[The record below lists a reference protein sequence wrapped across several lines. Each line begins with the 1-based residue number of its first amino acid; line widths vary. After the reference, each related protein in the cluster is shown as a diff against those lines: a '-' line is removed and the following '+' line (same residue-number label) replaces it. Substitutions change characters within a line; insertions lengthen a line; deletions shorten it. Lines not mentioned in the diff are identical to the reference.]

1 VSGKRTFKVDARVLL
16 SLGRESI
23 KDNTTALVELIKNAY
38 DADAQRVD
46 IEVQSEPVSTPSDF
60 IRIADNGHGMTTND
74 IDTKWLRIG
83 YSEKRT
89 KTISEKGRRETGE
102 KGIGR
107 LSADRLGAVL
117 ELRSKQ
123 DAHPAVGI
131 SVNWNQFDQDG
142 TDISAVDVEA
152 LKSPSPTLPPTTH
165 RHKSTSGTE
174 IVIRQLRQSWTPE
187 DLNRL
192 EHELSS
198 LIAPSDVA
206 DEFQIWL
213 KRPKAKMERLASSMD
228 MSAELAMDASFD
240 AKGRLTYTITE
251 KPKNKGGKRHTS
263 KTGKVNWNEIASNN
277 ALSDYSLGRIRVA
290 LSFHLRVAANLSDG
304 LTLSQLRD
312 YLDRNAGVRIYRDG
326 VRVKPYGDLD
336 HPEGDWLGMSARKT
350 SNPAGAGRKSFRF
363 AANQIVGS
371 VYIGRDTNK
380 SLLDSAAREGLVQGQ
395 AYALLKNAVYY
406 CISLLE
412 SAYHTAFTEAKPPA
426 PSDTESL
433 PSVVT
438 TMKSTLESLSKDLS
452 AQGEPH
458 KVLAQSAAK
467 LRLVTETFQ
476 RAQRK
481 IEELA
486 NESVIYRGLATVGIS
501 SAVFGHETESALA
514 QAKLSSSVVLEELA
528 ASQPDLDMCL
538 DEMHAAEEAIA
549 RVDLWGQF
557 ALNRIRRDKRRRA
570 EINLSELLSG
580 LAVELRPLFEAKKIK
595 LTTKISSDLK
605 LRGFAMDL
613 ESIALNLLTN
623 AYHAAG
629 LKSKNREVHL
639 SLSRI
644 GNPPPGFL
652 KLTVSDSGNGIAK
665 ENLAQIWTPL
675 FSTKSDEK
683 GNLVGTGLGLSIVQ
697 SVTRD
702 IEATVRTVGKGPL
715 GGATI
720 EVLIPAPV
728 IGGR

>member
-1 VSGKRTFKVDARVLL
+1 MSGKRSFKVDARVLL

-23 KDNTTALVELIKNAY
+23 KDHTTALIELVKNAY

-60 IRIADNGHGMTTND
+60 IRLVDNGHGMTSED

-83 YSEKRT
+83 YSEKRSRT
-89 KTISEKGRRETGE
+89 VSRKGRRETGE

-123 DAHPAVGI
+123 DNHPAVGI

-142 TDISAVDVEA
+142 ADISAVSVEA
-152 LKSPSPTLPPTTH
+152 LKDPLPTLPEASLGN
-165 RHKSTSGTE
+165 KSKTGTE
-174 IVIRQLRQSWTPE
+174 ITIRELRQSWTSD

-198 LIAPSDVA
+198 LIAPSDA
-206 DEFQIWL
+206 DAEFQIWL
-213 KRPKAKMERLASSMD
+213 KRPGAKSERLSSTYD
-228 MSAELAMDASFD
+228 MSAELAMDANFD
-240 AKGRLTYTITE
+240 ANGRLTYSITE
-251 KPKNKGGKRHTS
+251 KPKTTGGKRHTV
-263 KTGKVNWNEIASNN
+263 KTGKINWDEIASNE
-277 ALSDYSLGRIRVA
+277 ALSTYSLGKIRVV
-290 LSFHLRVAANLSDG
+290 LSFHLRAAANLSHG
-304 LTLSQLRD
+304 LTLSDLRD
-312 YLDRNAGVRIYRDG
+312 YLDRNAGIRIYRDG

-350 SNPAGAGRKSFRF
+350 SNPAGAGRKGFRF
-363 AANQIVGS
+363 AANQVVGS
-371 VYIGRDTNK
+371 VYIGRDINK
-380 SLLDSAAREGLVQGQ
+380 SLLDSAAREGLVQGH
-395 AYALLKNAVYY
+395 AYALLKSAVYY

-412 SAYHTAFTEAKPPA
+412 GAYHKAFTEAKPTA
-426 PSDTESL
+426 PSDVESL

-438 TMKSTLESLSKDLS
+438 EMKSTLESLSKDLK
-452 AQGEPH
+452 AQGEPQ
-458 KVLAQSAAK
+458 KVLAQTAAK
-467 LRLVTETFQ
+467 LRLVTETFE

-486 NESVIYRGLATVGIS
+486 NESIIYRGLATVGIS

-514 QAKLSSSVVLEELA
+514 QAKLSSSVVLEELGMP
-528 ASQPDLDMCL
+528 SPDLDICL
-538 DEMHAAEEAIA
+538 DEMRSAEEAIA

-570 EINLSELLSG
+570 KINLSELLSG
-580 LAVELRPLFEAKKIK
+580 LAVELKPLFEAKKIK
-595 LTTKISSDLK
+595 LTTRISSDLM

-639 SLSRI
+639 SLTRI
-644 GNPPPGFL
+644 SNPSPGYL

-665 ENLAQIWTPL
+665 ENLAQIWKPL
-675 FSTKSDEK
+675 FSTKSDQK

-702 IEATVRTVGKGPL
+702 IGATVSTVGKGAL

-720 EVLIPAPV
+720 EVLIPTPSK
-728 IGGR
+728 GDR